1 MLEVATWSLTLILML
16 VGIAGVIVPL
26 LPGTTLILA
35 AVIIHKLLLPGDLSW
50 LAIGFI
56 AGFWAI
62 SIVAEVGCV
71 ILGTKWF
78 GGSRW
83 GMAGASGGALVGV
96 FFSLPALLLGTIFG
110 AIAAEK
116 LLAKKTDRQ
125 ALRSGFGAATGFV
138 ISTVA
143 RLACAVVMIG
153 LFLIAT
159 LYREAGAAAN
169 TALIRDVD
177 KTAPSPKDG
186 GAAGNTL
193 TTPQQSDHRFLP
205 VGRREIS

>member
-1 MLEVATWSLTLILML
+1 MVIGF
-16 VGIAGVIVPL
+16 VGVIVPI

-35 AVIIHKLLLPGDLSW
+35 AAIIHKLILPHQLSW

-56 AGFWAI
+56 ALFWLV
-62 SIVAEVGCV
+62 SIIADIAGV

-78 GGSRW
+78 GGSKW

-110 AIAAEK
+110 AITAEK
-116 LLAKKTDRQ
+116 LLAKKTDRA
-125 ALRSGFGAATGFV
+125 ALKAGLGAATGFV

-153 LFLIAT
+153 LFVIAA
-159 LYREAGAAAN
+159 LPRGAAA
-169 TALIRDVD
+169 
-177 KTAPSPKDG
+177 
-186 GAAGNTL
+186 
-193 TTPQQSDHRFLP
+193 
-205 VGRREIS
+205 

>member
-1 MLEVATWSLTLILML
+1 MLEIATWTFTLLLML
-16 VGIAGVIVPL
+16 VGVAGVIVPL

-35 AVIIHKLLLPGDLSW
+35 AAIIHKLVLPADLSW

-56 AGFWAI
+56 AVFWMF
-62 SIVAEVGCV
+62 SIAADIGGV

-78 GGSRW
+78 GGSKW

-110 AIAAEK
+110 AIVGEK
-116 LLAKKTDRQ
+116 LLARKTDRE
-125 ALRSGFGAATGFV
+125 ALRAGFGAATGFV

-143 RLACAVVMIG
+143 RLGCAAVMVA

-159 LYREAGAAAN
+159 L
-169 TALIRDVD
+169 
-177 KTAPSPKDG
+177 
-186 GAAGNTL
+186 
-193 TTPQQSDHRFLP
+193 HRT
-205 VGRREIS
+205 

>member
-1 MLEVATWSLTLILML
+1 MLEIATWSLTLVLML
-16 VGIAGVIVPL
+16 VGVVGVIVPL
-26 LPGTTLILA
+26 LPGTTLILVA
-35 AVIIHKLLLPGDLSW
+35 AIIHKLILPADLSW

-56 AGFWAI
+56 VLFWAV
-62 SIVAEVGCV
+62 SIVADIGGV

-78 GGSRW
+78 GGSKW

-116 LLAKKTDRQ
+116 LVAKKTDRQ
-125 ALRSGFGAATGFV
+125 ALRAGFGAATGFV

-159 LYREAGAAAN
+159 LYRGTP
-169 TALIRDVD
+169 TA
-177 KTAPSPKDG
+177 
-186 GAAGNTL
+186 
-193 TTPQQSDHRFLP
+193 
-205 VGRREIS
+205 

>member
-1 MLEVATWSLTLILML
+1 MVEIATWTFTLLLML

-35 AVIIHKLLLPGDLSW
+35 AAIIHKLVLPADLSW

-56 AGFWAI
+56 ALFWVF
-62 SIVAEVGCV
+62 SIVADIGGV

-78 GGSRW
+78 GGSKW
-83 GMAGASGGALVGV
+83 GMAGATGGALVGV

-110 AIAAEK
+110 AIVGEK
-116 LLAKKTDRQ
+116 LLARKTDRE
-125 ALRSGFGAATGFV
+125 ALRAGFGAATGFV

-143 RLACAVVMIG
+143 RLACAAVMIA

-159 LYREAGAAAN
+159 L
-169 TALIRDVD
+169 
-177 KTAPSPKDG
+177 
-186 GAAGNTL
+186 
-193 TTPQQSDHRFLP
+193 HRT
-205 VGRREIS
+205 